1 MKTFGGAPAT
11 VGADRLLTRYGDVIL
26 AAAVI
31 AIVGA
36 MILPL
41 PTWLL
46 DGLLATNIAVAV
58 ILLLLGIYV
67 DRPLSFSSL
76 PSLLLITTLFRLALN
91 VSSTRLILGQ
101 ADAGSV
107 IDAFGGFV
115 VAGDMVVGAVV
126 FLILTIVQFVVIAK
140 GSERVAEVSA
150 RFALDGM
157 PGKQMSIDADL
168 RAGLIDG
175 ETAGRRR
182 RNLERESQLFGA
194 MDGAMKFVKGDAIA
208 GILITAINILGGL
221 AIGVLRMDMPVAEA
235 LGTYG
240 LLTIGDG
247 LVSQIPA
254 LLIATSAGLVVTR
267 VTGEEADSPLSRE
280 IGRQILAR
288 PRVVAIAAGL
298 LLFIG
303 LVPGM
308 PFAPFVVLALFCGL
322 AALALLRRRAAPAA
336 ASASRVPAAPVEL
349 ALALDTAAGEMLG
362 VRDPDGAFARELN
375 GVTEAVAAD
384 LGLPLPIP
392 LLQVDATLGAGAYRV
407 LLRGVA
413 VEHGVASGEGRVGQL
428 AGRLAASLRRHA
440 RELIGIQEA
449 RRVLDDVRR
458 DHPALAEAVERIPAH
473 VLAAT
478 FRLLV
483 AEGVGVA
490 DRKTALEA
498 LAAAPE
504 AEQGDPAALT
514 ERVRAALVRRITA
527 LAGGERKEVAALL
540 LEPMVEEELRA
551 SVRSTAEGAFLALGP
566 ELGQEIVAA
575 VRAKVAEALGQGE
588 RPVLLASADV
598 RRFVRALLEAEL
610 PDLPVITY
618 RELLPETR
626 LRHLGSVGPGAPT
639 SA

>member
-1 MKTFGGAPAT
+1 M
-11 VGADRLLTRYGDVIL
+11 RLLGGTASSRSARLFSRYGDVIL

-36 MILPL
+36 MILPM

-46 DGLLATNIAVAV
+46 DVLLATNISVAV
-58 ILLLLGIYV
+58 IVLLLGMYV
-67 DRPLSFSSL
+67 DKPLSFSSL

-91 VSSTRLILGQ
+91 ISSTRLILGQ
-101 ADAGSV
+101 ADAGTV

-115 VAGDMVVGAVV
+115 VAGDYVVGAVV

-168 RAGLIDG
+168 RSGLVDG
-175 ETAGRRR
+175 ETARKRRR
-182 RNLERESQLFGA
+182 DLERESQLYGA

-221 AIGVLRMDMPVAEA
+221 AIGVLRMDLPAGEA
-235 LGTYG
+235 LKTYG

-254 LLIATSAGLVVTR
+254 LLIATSAGMVVTR
-267 VTGEEADSPLSRE
+267 VAGEEAGSPLSRE

-288 PRVVAIAAGL
+288 PRAVAIAGGL

-308 PFAPFVVLALFCGL
+308 PFTPFVLLALFCGL
-322 AALALLRRRAAPAA
+322 GALALVRRRPAPELEA
-336 ASASRVPAAPVEL
+336 ASRVPAAPPEL
-349 ALALDTAAGEMLG
+349 ALALDRETGAALKIQDAE
-362 VRDPDGAFARELN
+362 GALTRA
-375 GVTEAVAAD
+375 VAAATEAVAAE
-384 LGLPLPIP
+384 LGLPLPP
-392 LLQVDATLGAGAYRV
+392 ATLRVDHGLAAGRYCV
-407 LLRGVA
+407 LLRGVG
-413 VEHGVASGEGRVGQL
+413 VESGSVAGEDRAGMLAGQL
-428 AGRLAASLRRHA
+428 AGALRRHA
-440 RELIGIQEA
+440 RELVGVQEA
-449 RRVLDDVRR
+449 RRLLDDVRR
-458 DHPALAEAVERIPAH
+458 NHPALAEAVERIPPP
-473 VLAAT
+473 VLAAA

-483 AEGVGVA
+483 GEGVGVG
-490 DRKTALEA
+490 DRKTVLEA

-504 AEQGDPAALT
+504 AEQRDPSALA
-514 ERVRAALVRRITA
+514 ERARAALVRRITA
-527 LAGGERKEVAALL
+527 LAGGERMEVAALM
-540 LEPMVEEELRA
+540 LEPMVEEEIRA

-566 ELGQEIVAA
+566 ELGREIVAA
-575 VRAKVAEALGQGE
+575 VRDRVEAARKQGE

-598 RRFVRALLEAEL
+598 RRFARALLEAEL

-626 LRHLGSVGPGAPT
+626 LKPLGSVGPGADEP
-639 SA
+639 A